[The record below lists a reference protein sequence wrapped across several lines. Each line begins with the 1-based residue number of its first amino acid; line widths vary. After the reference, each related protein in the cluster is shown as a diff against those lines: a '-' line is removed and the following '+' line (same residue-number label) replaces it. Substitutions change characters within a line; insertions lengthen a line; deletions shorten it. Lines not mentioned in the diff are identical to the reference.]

1 RNFYA
6 LDGSLLPTRVGV
18 EVGTALAAK
27 VLAGESGVALAN
39 TDIANNKQGI
49 ILWASDAVRDEGA
62 MIAFGMKLL
71 GVRPIW
77 NSRGIIKGLERL
89 PLGPDQPRR
98 FDVVFTTS
106 GLFRDLYGQH
116 LLLLDKAGLLALDAS
131 SDLIRRDYPALSL
144 ALNAALAPLDEPHKG
159 GSEPLD
165 KNQVANNWVNEAR
178 ELLAASPAISAQDL
192 GRQASVRVFG
202 IAPGAYGAGV
212 NRMVERSGSWQDRSE
227 LAEVFVK
234 RMGHAYG
241 VGLQGESAQPL
252 FRRQL
257 TGVSQTYLGRASHLY
272 GLIDNNDAFDYLG
285 GFNLAVETVSG
296 KVPASAVI
304 NHADNRNLH
313 IDALPEALLSELRGR
328 FFNPQWIKPLM
339 AEGYSGA
346 RTMGS
351 EFIEYLWGWQVT
363 SPDIIN
369 DRVWEEV
376 KAIYVDDAMQL
387 GLAEFL
393 AQDNNRYVQ
402 SNILAVMLVAIDKGF
417 WQADAATVK
426 QLAAQFSDNIIEHG
440 NPGSGHTH
448 ANHPMYA
455 LVKKQLSPE
464 HAKELEAVLAKS
476 RVTPEA
482 PSTSSPSH
490 IQEVQLDANTAAQ
503 FSQQG
508 KASKQEPAAA
518 SAEQKTSASAISP
531 YLPWLFAAGILLLVS
546 GLWRGRQ
553 PKF

>member
-1 RNFYA
+1 
-6 LDGSLLPTRVGV
+6 
-18 EVGTALAAK
+18 
-27 VLAGESGVALAN
+27 
-39 TDIANNKQGI
+39 
-49 ILWASDAVRDEGA
+49 
-62 MIAFGMKLL
+62 
-71 GVRPIW
+71 
-77 NSRGIIKGLERL
+77 
-89 PLGPDQPRR
+89 
-98 FDVVFTTS
+98 VVFTTS

-131 SDLIRRDYPALSL
+131 SDVIRRDYPALSL

-159 GSEPLD
+159 GSEALD

-178 ELLAASPAISAQDL
+178 ELLAASPAISAHDL

-241 VGLQGESAQPL
+241 VGLQGESAQTL

-393 AQDNNRYVQ
+393 AKDNNRYVQ

-426 QLAAQFSDNIIEHG
+426 QLAAQFSDNIIDHG
-440 NPGSGHTH
+440 NPSSGHTH
-448 ANHPMYA
+448 ANHPMYT

-464 HAKELEAVLAKS
+464 RAQQLEAVLAKS
-476 RVTPEA
+476 RVPPEA
-482 PSTSSPSH
+482 PSTNSPSH

-503 FSQQG
+503 FNQQPT
-508 KASKQEPAAA
+508 ASKQESAAG
-518 SAEQKTSASAISP
+518 SAEQQSPARAISP
-531 YLPWLFAAGILLLVS
+531 YLPWLFAAAILLLVS

>member
-1 RNFYA
+1 
-6 LDGSLLPTRVGV
+6 
-18 EVGTALAAK
+18 
-27 VLAGESGVALAN
+27 
-39 TDIANNKQGI
+39 
-49 ILWASDAVRDEGA
+49 
-62 MIAFGMKLL
+62 
-71 GVRPIW
+71 
-77 NSRGIIKGLERL
+77 
-89 PLGPDQPRR
+89 
-98 FDVVFTTS
+98 
-106 GLFRDLYGQH
+106 
-116 LLLLDKAGLLALDAS
+116 
-131 SDLIRRDYPALSL
+131 
-144 ALNAALAPLDEPHKG
+144 
-159 GSEPLD
+159 
-165 KNQVANNWVNEAR
+165 
-178 ELLAASPAISAQDL
+178 
-192 GRQASVRVFG
+192 
-202 IAPGAYGAGV
+202 
-212 NRMVERSGSWQDRSE
+212 
-227 LAEVFVK
+227 
-234 RMGHAYG
+234 MGHAYG
-241 VGLQGESAQPL
+241 VGLHGESAQTL

-313 IDALPEALLSELRGR
+313 IDTLPEALLSELRGR

-376 KAIYVDDAMQL
+376 KAIYVDDAMRL

-402 SNILAVMLVAIDKGF
+402 TNILAVMLVAIDKGF

-426 QLAAQFSDNIIEHG
+426 QLAEQFSDNIIDHG

-455 LVKKQLSPE
+455 LVKQKLSPE
-464 HAKELEAVLAKS
+464 RAKELEAVLAKS
-476 RVTPEA
+476 RVTPDA
-482 PSTSSPSH
+482 PSTNSPSH
-490 IQEVQLDANTAAQ
+490 IQEVQLDANTTAQ
-503 FSQQG
+503 ISQPAT
-508 KASKQEPAAA
+508 ASKQESAAA
-518 SAEQKTSASAISP
+518 SAEQQSPTSAISP
-531 YLPWLFAAGILLLVS
+531 YLPWLFAAGILLLLS